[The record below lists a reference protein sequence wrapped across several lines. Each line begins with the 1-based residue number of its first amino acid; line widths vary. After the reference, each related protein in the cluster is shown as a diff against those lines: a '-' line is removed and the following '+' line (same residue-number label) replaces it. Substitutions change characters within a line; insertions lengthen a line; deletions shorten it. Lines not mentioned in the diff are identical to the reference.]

1 MEISRCPSPATI
13 ASKLN
18 AIIKSPVKGHSCDF
32 RTCDIEN
39 LSVEIHKLNGKFVIL
54 CKYIKPPEGISK
66 DTLYK
71 TIYSIYLCRGTG
83 KIHYC
88 HPNCDGGRITNTDNC
103 NVCCVSGVQYE
114 SETVRSWQ
122 ISSRCIPTVI
132 QDKRD
137 PNMFNRD
144 SEGRVIKKR

>member
-71 TIYSIYLCRGTG
+71 TIYSIYLCRGT
-83 KIHYC
+83 C
-88 HPNCDGGRITNTDNC
+88 A
-103 NVCCVSGVQYE
+103 CVWYNR
-114 SETVRSWQ
+114 VR
-122 ISSRCIPTVI
+122 
-132 QDKRD
+132 
-137 PNMFNRD
+137 N
-144 SEGRVIKKR
+144 RVINCIFILLIPHRIYNTIYLVGTK

>member
-54 CKYIKPPEGISK
+54 CKYIKPPEGMCPCEQQVNEGIDKWCDSVLK
-66 DTLYK
+66 FLQ
-71 TIYSIYLCRGTG
+71 G
-83 KIHYC
+83 KY
-88 HPNCDGGRITNTDNC
+88 
-103 NVCCVSGVQYE
+103 Q
-114 SETVRSWQ
+114 RSCK
-122 ISSRCIPTVI
+122 S
-132 QDKRD
+132 
-137 PNMFNRD
+137 
-144 SEGRVIKKR
+144 